1 MHLAPGKEKK
11 KVCCLLTAI
20 QNCATDWVEARGSA
34 SNSTELETMAT
45 DSLEPSSLE
54 ASVCANVSSCVCV
67 NADGMC
73 NVSRLIASMNVSCL
87 WCLNV
92 THAM

>member
-1 MHLAPGKEKK
+1 M
-11 KVCCLLTAI
+11 CCLLTAL
-20 QNCATDWVEARGSA
+20 QNCVTDWVEARGSTSDSA
-34 SNSTELETMAT
+34 ELETMAT

-73 NVSRLIASMNVSCL
+73 NVLRLIASMNVSCL